1 MDVAAM
7 SFGKTYCIQRDAVA
21 YLMGMHF
28 NRPFLGLLVVSGCL
42 ELRQGDHVT
51 TGGPAPIQRASAR
64 FIEPFFPAI
73 DIITGGSVVL
83 VYSCV
88 KISRTVAVVVALL
101 MTAAT
106 TNALAR
112 EFRAAD
118 TQSEDY
124 PTVQA
129 LRYMGRLIEER
140 SGGRLQIRVF
150 HSRQLG
156 EEKETIEQT
165 RAGAIDLNRT
175 NVALIGSFVPAMNV
189 LAMPFLFRST
199 EHLQKVLDGPI
210 GNEILGSFEPYGF
223 VGLAFYDSGARS
235 VYNSVRPIRSIADMK
250 GLRLRVQ
257 QSELMSDMIRALGA
271 EPIELPYG
279 QVRTGLATKLI
290 DGAEN
295 NWPSFVTTD
304 HYKYAGHYT
313 LTEHTMSPEVL
324 VMSRKAW
331 DSLSE
336 EDRTIFREAALQSSR
351 FMRERW
357 KDLEEQSRRQAAGA
371 GVTIVT
377 DFDRKPFEAA
387 MAPLYAKA
395 QRDPAAAQLI
405 ERIRKVD

>member
-1 MDVAAM
+1 VYRRADLSRTMMLVVTLFATVAA
-7 SFGKTYCIQRDAVA
+7 T
-21 YLMGMHF
+21 
-28 NRPFLGLLVVSGCL
+28 
-42 ELRQGDHVT
+42 
-51 TGGPAPIQRASAR
+51 SA
-64 FIEPFFPAI
+64 F
-73 DIITGGSVVL
+73 
-83 VYSCV
+83 
-88 KISRTVAVVVALL
+88 
-101 MTAAT
+101 
-106 TNALAR
+106 AR

-118 TQSEDY
+118 TQNADY

-129 LRYMGRLIEER
+129 LRYMGRLIEEK

-165 RAGAIDLNRT
+165 RVGAIDLNRT

-189 LAMPFLFRST
+189 LAMPFLFRSI

-210 GNEILGSFEPYGF
+210 GSEILDSFEPYGF

-235 VYNSVRPIRSIADMK
+235 VYNSVRPIRSIADLK

-257 QSELMSDMIRALGA
+257 QSELMSDMIKALGA

-279 QVRTGLATKLI
+279 QVLTGLATKLI

-304 HYKYAGHYT
+304 HYKYAGFYT

-324 VMSRKAW
+324 VMSLKAW
-331 DSLSE
+331 ESLSP
-336 EDRTIFREAALQSSR
+336 EDRTIFREAALRSSR
-351 FMRERW
+351 FMRETW
-357 KDLEEQSRRQAAGA
+357 KDLEEQSRRQAKGA

-377 DFDRKPFEAA
+377 DFDRRPFEAA
-387 MAPLYAKA
+387 MTAIYAKA
-395 QRDPAAAQLI
+395 QRDPSAAELI

>member
-1 MDVAAM
+1 MPV
-7 SFGKTYCIQRDAVA
+7 YC
-21 YLMGMHF
+21 
-28 NRPFLGLLVVSGCL
+28 
-42 ELRQGDHVT
+42 
-51 TGGPAPIQRASAR
+51 RA
-64 FIEPFFPAI
+64 E
-73 DIITGGSVVL
+73 
-83 VYSCV
+83 
-88 KISRTVAVVVALL
+88 ISRTIAFAGALFL
-101 MTAAT
+101 TAIT

-129 LRYMGRLIEER
+129 LRYMGSLIEEK

-150 HSRQLG
+150 HSRRLG

-165 RAGAIDLNRT
+165 RASAIDLNRT
-175 NVALIGSFVPAMNV
+175 NVALIGTFVPAMNV
-189 LAMPFLFRST
+189 LAMPFLFRSI

-210 GNEILGSFEPYGF
+210 GNEILGSFEPFGF

-257 QSELMSDMIRALGA
+257 QSELMSDMIKALGA
-271 EPIELPYG
+271 DPVELPYG

-304 HYKYAGHYT
+304 HYKYASYYT

-331 DSLSE
+331 DSLTP
-336 EDRTIFREAALQSSR
+336 EDRTIFREAARQSSR

-357 KDLEEQSRRQAAGA
+357 KDLEEQSRRQAEAA

-387 MAPLYAKA
+387 MAPIYAKA
-395 QRDPAAAQLI
+395 RRDPAAAQLI

>member
-1 MDVAAM
+1 
-7 SFGKTYCIQRDAVA
+7 
-21 YLMGMHF
+21 
-28 NRPFLGLLVVSGCL
+28 
-42 ELRQGDHVT
+42 
-51 TGGPAPIQRASAR
+51 
-64 FIEPFFPAI
+64 
-73 DIITGGSVVL
+73 
-83 VYSCV
+83 VYSRADL
-88 KISRTVAVVVALL
+88 SRTVALAVALSL
-101 MTAAT
+101 TAFAT
-106 TNALAR
+106 GAVAR

-129 LRYMGRLIEER
+129 LRYMGRLIAEK
-140 SGGRLQIRVF
+140 SGGRHQIRVF

-175 NVALIGSFVPAMNV
+175 NVALIGTFVPAMNV
-189 LAMPFLFRST
+189 LAMPFLFRSI

-235 VYNSVRPIRSIADMK
+235 IYNSVRPVRSVADMK

-271 EPIELPYG
+271 EAVELPYG
-279 QVRTGLATKLI
+279 QVLTGLATRLI

-295 NWPSFVTTD
+295 NWPSFVTTG
-304 HYKYAGHYT
+304 HYKYAGLYT

-324 VMSRKAW
+324 VMSQKAW
-331 DSLSE
+331 ESLSPD
-336 EDRTIFREAALQSSR
+336 DRKIFREAAIRSSQ
-351 FMRERW
+351 FMREKW
-357 KDLEEQSRRQAAGA
+357 KNLEDQSRAQARAA

-387 MAPLYAKA
+387 MTGIYAKA
-395 QRDPAAAQLI
+395 QRDTAAAQLI
-405 ERIRKVD
+405 DRIRKME

>member
-1 MDVAAM
+1 
-7 SFGKTYCIQRDAVA
+7 
-21 YLMGMHF
+21 
-28 NRPFLGLLVVSGCL
+28 
-42 ELRQGDHVT
+42 
-51 TGGPAPIQRASAR
+51 
-64 FIEPFFPAI
+64 
-73 DIITGGSVVL
+73 VL
-83 VYSCV
+83 PVYSRAEL
-88 KISRTVAVVVALL
+88 SRTGAIIVALFL
-101 MTAAT
+101 TAAT

-129 LRYMGRLIEER
+129 LRYMGGLIEDK

-175 NVALIGSFVPAMNV
+175 NVALIGTFVPAMNV
-189 LAMPFLFRST
+189 LAMPFLFRSI

-210 GNEILGSFEPYGF
+210 GNEILGSFEPFGF

-235 VYNSVRPIRSIADMK
+235 VYNSVKPIRSIADMK

-257 QSELMSDMIRALGA
+257 QSELMSDMIKALGA
-271 EPIELPYG
+271 EPVELPYG

-304 HYKYAGHYT
+304 HYKYAGNYT

-324 VMSRKAW
+324 IMSRKAW
-331 DSLSE
+331 DSLSP
-336 EDRTIFREAALQSSR
+336 EDRAIFREAALQSR
-351 FMRERW
+351 HFMRERW
-357 KDLEEQSRRQAAGA
+357 RDLEEQSRRQAEAE

-387 MAPLYAKA
+387 MAPIYAKV

-405 ERIRKVD
+405 ERIRKVN

>member
-1 MDVAAM
+1 M
-7 SFGKTYCIQRDAVA
+7 K
-21 YLMGMHF
+21 L
-28 NRPFLGLLVVSGCL
+28 P
-42 ELRQGDHVT
+42 
-51 TGGPAPIQRASAR
+51 
-64 FIEPFFPAI
+64 
-73 DIITGGSVVL
+73 
-83 VYSCV
+83 VYSRADL
-88 KISRTVAVVVALL
+88 SRTVALVVALSL
-101 MTAAT
+101 AAVST
-106 TNALAR
+106 SAGAR

-118 TQSEDY
+118 TQNADY

-129 LRYMGRLIEER
+129 LLYMGRLVADQ
-140 SGGRLQIRVF
+140 SGGRHQIRVF

-165 RAGAIDLNRT
+165 RTGAIDLNRT

-189 LAMPFLFRST
+189 LAIPFLFRSI

-210 GNEILGSFEPYGF
+210 GNEILDNFEPYGF

-235 VYNSVRPIRSIADMK
+235 IYNSVRPVRTIADMK

-279 QVRTGLATKLI
+279 QVLTGLATKLI

-313 LTEHTMSPEVL
+313 LTEHTMGPEVL
-324 VMSRKAW
+324 IMSRKAW
-331 DSLSE
+331 ESLPP

-357 KDLEEQSRRQAAGA
+357 KDLEAQSRRHAEGA

-377 DFDRKPFEAA
+377 DVDRKPFEAA
-387 MAPLYAKA
+387 MAPIYTKM
-395 QRDPAAAQLI
+395 QRDPAAARLI
-405 ERIRKVD
+405 EQIRKVD